1 MDKTYYLQ
9 TAPQHTGLPQVSW
22 SSEPANKFWTESRY
36 RLLLNHLNKGNDRK
50 RFGLSMPDKNTGQ
63 PMFAHNKSRFIDDAI
78 DSTWKSI
85 CDPLKPY
92 SVCLLGNKDGT
103 CTWAAFDLD
112 WHKPE
117 DDHHGPDCETIITD
131 FWNAEKNGPELLLI
145 EDSGRGWHL
154 WLISTTLR
162 TQEYWSS
169 RMDEICAKVPAMKDA
184 ERLPIVSGRGRG
196 CRAPGARNLKTGTV
210 GYIFARS
217 VELTSDSFFVELKR
231 EEKEISLSSSLSI
244 QDDSQQVVAELAR
257 KHAITSPATRHNQLT
272 KVVGN
277 CYCHGKD
284 IIKQVAERIYEE
296 ANPKC
301 STPFNEHMDDFELVW
316 SGAVANMILPK
327 FSEPEREAYSS
338 LNPRDAEVFRITQN
352 YARLGCGE
360 FPFSVK
366 RVSLSVGISFQ
377 YVSIIRKKFE
387 EKGWMQK
394 TGGYKPGKS
403 ATRFRWLLPMLT
415 SLVVFGVVV
424 FLLMV
429 LTGLWCLPVV
439 HSTYEPVILATCR

>member
-231 EEKEISLSSSLSI
+231 EEKEM
-244 QDDSQQVVAELAR
+244 
-257 KHAITSPATRHNQLT
+257 KN
-272 KVVGN
+272 
-277 CYCHGKD
+277 
-284 IIKQVAERIYEE
+284 EE
-296 ANPKC
+296 
-301 STPFNEHMDDFELVW
+301 
-316 SGAVANMILPK
+316 
-327 FSEPEREAYSS
+327 
-338 LNPRDAEVFRITQN
+338 
-352 YARLGCGE
+352 
-360 FPFSVK
+360 
-366 RVSLSVGISFQ
+366 
-377 YVSIIRKKFE
+377 
-387 EKGWMQK
+387 
-394 TGGYKPGKS
+394 
-403 ATRFRWLLPMLT
+403 
-415 SLVVFGVVV
+415 
-424 FLLMV
+424 
-429 LTGLWCLPVV
+429 
-439 HSTYEPVILATCR
+439 